1 MASNSSKIST
11 TLSYKVQL
19 DTSEI
24 MSKVKALENEMKA
37 KNVDLLPIDE
47 TLKKLDSLGA
57 KIQQQ
62 LSKGFSSSDDIKN

>member
-1 MASNSSKIST
+1 
-11 TLSYKVQL
+11 
-19 DTSEI
+19 

-57 KIQQQ
+57 KI
-62 LSKGFSSSDDIKN
+62 